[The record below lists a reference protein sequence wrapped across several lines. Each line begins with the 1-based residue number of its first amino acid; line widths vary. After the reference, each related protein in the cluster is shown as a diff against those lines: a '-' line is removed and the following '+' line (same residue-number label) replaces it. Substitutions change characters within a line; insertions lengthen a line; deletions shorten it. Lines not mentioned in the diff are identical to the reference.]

1 MAKELRANVKV
12 NTSSAIRSLERLNKK
27 IVALERITGRNA
39 KANDKV
45 TQEISKQNSQLNKQQ
60 TNLNKINKTEN
71 DRLKKAKQVTTEYT
85 KAAQTLHTI
94 KQSIVGIAGAVTVMS
109 GMKALG
115 TLSDTITSA
124 QNKMNYSNANIM
136 GDSAY
141 NADGSYS
148 SAVTNATADQMK
160 MMYTAAQNS
169 RTGYADMMHNV
180 SKSMALAP
188 DAFQNNMENAIRF
201 QEIMGKAYKL
211 GGASSAEA
219 SSSMYQM
226 VQALGSGILQGDELR
241 SVREGAPI
249 AYKKI
254 EEFAQGVL
262 NTEESLKDLASQG
275 KITSDMVV
283 AAMMEAG
290 EGIDKAFGNTHMTF
304 ADAFT
309 KIKNTAQA
317 AFAPAGQILS
327 NMLNSEQGQKAL
339 QIIQNGLAMAGKV
352 AYGLLYAIQAIFNF
366 IMNNW
371 SWLQWFF
378 YGFLFVALVLIGTMV
393 ASVVHGIILKLID
406 LVNMKLLLTVLIIAI
421 VIAAIVIVVKY
432 AQDGCQ
438 AVVGALIV
446 VAIALLIVGL
456 LIGNIPMIV
465 IACVLL
471 VIALFVMFAQAIL
484 GAIFWLGATAWNYI
498 VGQVNAIIQM
508 LWTNFV
514 EPWIGI
520 IEWVL
525 NVFQGG
531 FDSFGGAVANLLG
544 QIISWFLSLG
554 KVVTKIIDAIFGT
567 DWTSG
572 LEALQDKVLSW
583 GKNEKAITLERDAP
597 EVLHRVD
604 ATDAYAKGAGYGAD
618 FQNWIN
624 TKFDAAKDKF
634 KGGLDLTKD
643 FGMEYDANA
652 FDTSAVNL
660 NNDDLADTADNTK
673 KIADSTDTIDEDLK
687 YLYDLANREAINKF
701 TTAEIRVDMTNHNTV
716 TGTTDL
722 DGVVEYLS
730 NKLYEEMGVVANG
743 VHY

>member
-1 MAKELRANVKV
+1 MAKELRANV
-12 NTSSAIRSLERLNKK
+12 RLNTKTAETAIKRLTDK
-27 IVALERITGRNA
+27 INRLETLTGRNT
-39 KANDKV
+39 KANTQV
-45 TQEISKQNSQLNKQQ
+45 TKEISKQNSQLNKQV
-60 TNLNKINKTEN
+60 TNVKNVNKAHN
-71 DRLKKAKQVTTEYT
+71 DTLKKAKQVTTEYT
-85 KAAQTLHTI
+85 KAAQMLNTMRLSVI
-94 KQSIVGIAGAVTVMS
+94 GITGAVTTLS
-109 GMKALG
+109 GIKALG

-136 GDSAY
+136 GDAGY
-141 NADGSYS
+141 NSDGSYS
-148 SAVTNATADQMK
+148 SAVTNATADQLK

-188 DAFQNNMENAIRF
+188 DAFQSNMENAIRF

-283 AAMMEAG
+283 AAMMDAG
-290 EGIDKAFGNTHMTF
+290 ESIDKAFGNTHMTF

-317 AFAPAGQILS
+317 AFAPAGQVLS

-339 QIIQNGLAMAGKV
+339 QIIQNGLAIAGKA
-352 AYGLLYAIQAIFNF
+352 AYYLLIAIQAIFNF

-378 YGFLFVALVLIGTMV
+378 YGFLIVALVIIGTMV
-393 ASVVHGIILKLID
+393 ASVVHGIILKLIG

-438 AVVGALIV
+438 AIVGALIV

-456 LIGNIPMIV
+456 IINSIPMIV
-465 IACVLL
+465 IACILL
-471 VIALFVMFAQAIL
+471 VVALFIMFAQAIL
-484 GAIFWLGATAWNYI
+484 GAIFWLGAMAWNYI
-498 VGQVNAIIQM
+498 VAQVNAIIQF
-508 LWTNFV
+508 LWTAFV

-520 IEWVL
+520 VEWVL
-525 NVFQGG
+525 NVFNGG
-531 FDSFGGAVANLLG
+531 FNSFGDAVKNLLG
-544 QIISWFLSLG
+544 NIISWFLSLG

-583 GKNEKAITLERDAP
+583 GKSEEAITLDRDAP

-624 TKFDAAKDKF
+624 DKYDSVKGKFD
-634 KGGLDLTKD
+634 GGLDLTKEFN
-643 FGMEYDANA
+643 FGMDYDTNA
-652 FDTSAVNL
+652 FDTSALTNGVG
-660 NNDDLADTADNTK
+660 DTADNTK

-687 YLYDLANREAINKF
+687 YLYDLASREAINKF
-701 TTAEIRVDMTNHNTV
+701 TTAEIRVDMTNNNTV
-716 TGTTDL
+716 NGTTDL